1 MKQRKKRGK
10 KIIILSSIIVA
21 SLFMS
26 IGYSILSQKIQ
37 LEGKASLKAAEKYL
51 WHKITTDYISSSG
64 SGFYENSTESK
75 KYSYIGNGDSN
86 NIKIGNDIW
95 KIISIEKD
103 HTIKIAK
110 LDEKIKKEFDE
121 VNNRTSNSTY
131 CTDLTNGCNAWSIK
145 EELINDQISGNV
157 ENDSTILTY
166 LNGDYYTSL
175 NDELKNVIVEHSFN
189 IGSIKNEASYSEI
202 LVQESEYTWTGKI
215 GLLTVSEFLYPS
227 TLNTPTSN
235 LTLTSSYNNNYL
247 INYASDKFLWT
258 ANALSNNS
266 SNVWTVTKD
275 LTFTPKAA
283 NLNTET
289 IDEVSYDYIAI
300 PTTYLNST
308 VEYLEGDGSS
318 SNPFTIK

>member
-10 KIIILSSIIVA
+10 KIIILSAIIVA

-37 LEGKASLKAAEKYL
+37 LEGKANLKAAEKYL
-51 WHKITTDYISSSG
+51 WHKITTDYIANSG

-75 KYSYIGNGDSN
+75 KYSYIGNGESN

-95 KIISIEKD
+95 RIVSIERD

-110 LDEKIKKEFDE
+110 LSDSVKKEFDAT
-121 VNNRTSNSTY
+121 NNRTSNSTY

-145 EELINDQISGNV
+145 DELVNDQISGSV

-175 NDELKNVIVEHSFN
+175 NDELKSVIVEHNFN
-189 IGSIKNEASYSEI
+189 VGSIKSDASYSEI

-215 GLLTVSEFLYPS
+215 GLLTISEFLYPS
-227 TLNTPTSN
+227 TINTSMSN
-235 LTLTSSYNNNYL
+235 LTLDSSYSNNYL
-247 INYASDKFLWT
+247 LGYASGKFLWT
-258 ANALSNNS
+258 ANALNNSS
-266 SNVWTVTKD
+266 SNVWVIAKD
-275 LTFTPKAA
+275 LTLASKAA
-283 NLNTET
+283 NLKTET
-289 IDEVSYDYIAI
+289 IEEVSYDYIAI
-300 PTTYLNST
+300 PTAYINST
-308 VEYLEGDGSS
+308 VEYLSGDGSVL
-318 SNPFTIK
+318 NPFTIK